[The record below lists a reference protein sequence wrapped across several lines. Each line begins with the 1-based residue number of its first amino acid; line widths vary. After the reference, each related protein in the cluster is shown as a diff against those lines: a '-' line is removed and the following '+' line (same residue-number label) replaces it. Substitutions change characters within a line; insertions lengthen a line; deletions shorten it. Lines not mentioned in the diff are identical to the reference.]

1 MVTFNFYNFSSV
13 ANATNASNALTDLAR
28 VTSEQT
34 GFAPGVYI
42 LVVVFSVFFISLM
55 GKGYGAKNCFAACS
69 WVTMILAIIMYPL
82 HIIDGVPMIIFVMLM
97 PISMFLLYIGD

>member
-1 MVTFNFYNFSSV
+1 MVTFTPYNFSSI
-13 ANATNASNALTDLAR
+13 TNSTNESNAFVNLMQT
-28 VTSEQT
+28 TSQQT
-34 GFAPGVYI
+34 GFAPGIYI
-42 LVVVFSVFFISLM
+42 LTVVFSILFITLM

-82 HIIDGVPMIIFVMLM
+82 HIIDGVPMINFIMLM